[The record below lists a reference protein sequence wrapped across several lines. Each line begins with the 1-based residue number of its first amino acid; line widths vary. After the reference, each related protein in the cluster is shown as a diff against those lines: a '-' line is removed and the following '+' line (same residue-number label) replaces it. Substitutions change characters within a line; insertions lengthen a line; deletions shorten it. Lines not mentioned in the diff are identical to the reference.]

1 MMINIFKERW
11 QIIADTALNQ
21 PAIFLLSIA
30 GIFAGVTLATLT
42 LYMAGKYEILKY
54 PFFVL
59 IAILLIN
66 FYIDVLIWAI
76 NSFK

>member
-1 MMINIFKERW
+1 MINIFKERW
-11 QIIADTALNQ
+11 QVITDTALNH

-30 GIFAGVTLATLT
+30 GIFICVALATLT
-42 LYMAGKYEILKY
+42 FYMAGKYEILKY

-66 FYIDVLIWAI
+66 FYVDVMLWGI
-76 NSFK
+76 NLFK